1 MSAIAPI
8 NDSLVNA
15 ESESL
20 EEILY
25 CSVAVPQLQTKVQL
39 DRLLAAAHRRNL
51 AAGITGMLM
60 YYGGEFVQILEGSKR
75 SINHTFENHI
85 GKATGHTALNIV
97 CQNQIASRSFDE
109 WTMGFIGADEIESS
123 QPFSLAGVLMH
134 MLTAEARKK
143 SLSVGVRG
151 FIAIYTEMR
160 KSPYRS

>member
-1 MSAIAPI
+1 MPAIAPI
-8 NDSLVNA
+8 NDHLLQA

-39 DRLLAAAHRRNL
+39 DRLLAAAHHRNS

-75 SINHTFENHI
+75 SINHTFEKHI
-85 GKATGHTALNIV
+85 GKAAGHTSINIV
-97 CQNQIASRSFDE
+97 CQNQIASRSFVG

-123 QPFSLAGVLMH
+123 MPFSLTGVLMN
-134 MLTAEARKK
+134 MLTTEARKK
-143 SLSVGVRG
+143 SLSIGVRG
-151 FIAIYTEMR
+151 FISIYNEMR